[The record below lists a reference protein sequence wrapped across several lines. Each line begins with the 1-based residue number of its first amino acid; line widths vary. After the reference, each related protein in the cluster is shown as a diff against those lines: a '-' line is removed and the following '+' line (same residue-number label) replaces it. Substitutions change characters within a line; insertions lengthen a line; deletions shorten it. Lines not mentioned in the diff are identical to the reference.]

1 MLGTLWPCRVPYL
14 LLSALSCARPADVA
28 KAVKA
33 LPADDILRYER
44 EGSIEVEG
52 HRLEAGDIKVCC
64 LRGVLDLS
72 PASSMVSRLLPA
84 ICCTSLYIAQGPSV
98 KHCLNVCRPPAHSCL
113 MI

>member
-1 MLGTLWPCRVPYL
+1 MLGTLWPRCVPHL
-14 LLSALSCARPADVA
+14 FLSALLCACPADVA

-52 HRLEAGDIKVCC
+52 HRLEAGDIKVCG
-64 LRGVLDLS
+64 LGGVPDLS

-84 ICCTSLYIAQGPSV
+84 MRCRSMHIAQGPSV
-98 KHCLNVCRPPAHSCL
+98 KHCLTVCRPLLIHVW
-113 MI
+113 